1 MHVHGISKKEKKETL
16 IYHVK
21 EKQKTKMEGRDL

>member
-1 MHVHGISKKEKKETL
+1 MAFQRKRRKETL

-21 EKQKTKMEGRDL
+21 EKQKKNMEGGDL

>member
-1 MHVHGISKKEKKETL
+1 MEFQRKRRKETL